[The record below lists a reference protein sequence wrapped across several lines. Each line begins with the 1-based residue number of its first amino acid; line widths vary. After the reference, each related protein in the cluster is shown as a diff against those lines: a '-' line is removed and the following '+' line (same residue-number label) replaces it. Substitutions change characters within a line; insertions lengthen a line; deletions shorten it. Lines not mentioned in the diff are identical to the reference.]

1 MSERESLVWWD
12 GPARVVQEPWR
23 RALGLAGMSDDL
35 MSVRILAAFGSA
47 QDRALLRQAAA
58 MAPIPVDIIEA
69 ERVAAAHGRLLAD
82 AIDVAFLDAAAAPGD
97 LTAFIAAA
105 RATKPTPFVILVAAA
120 AWGRREPKADGLA
133 PDGIVAKPA
142 MIEQAKVLINRCI
155 KLRMPSHVLVV
166 DDSATM
172 RNIVRKLLTGIR
184 FPLEIAEAEEGIAA
198 LKQIASGKFDFV
210 FLDYNMPGLNGVE
223 TLSEIKRQYPKVQ
236 VVIMTSVQ
244 DETVAERARAAGA
257 AAFLRKPFYPADID
271 AVLQG
276 IYGLRASARTW

>member
-1 MSERESLVWWD
+1 MSEREPVVWGD
-12 GPARVVQEPWR
+12 GPSAWR
-23 RALGLAGMSDDL
+23 RALGLVGMSDDL

-47 QDRALLRQAAA
+47 QDRSLLRQAAA

-69 ERVAAAHGRLLAD
+69 DSVAAARSRLLAN
-82 AIDVAFLDAAAAPGD
+82 AIDVAFLDAAAAAD
-97 LTAFIAAA
+97 ELTSFIAAA
-105 RATKPTPFVILVAAA
+105 RSTKPAPFVILVAAA
-120 AWGRREPKADGLA
+120 AWGKREPKADGLA

-142 MIEQAKVLINRCI
+142 MIEQAKVLIDRCI
-155 KLRMPSHVLVV
+155 KLRIPSHVLVV

-210 FLDYNMPGLNGVE
+210 FLDYSMPGLNGIE

-236 VVIMTSVQ
+236 VVIMTSVP
-244 DETVAERARAAGA
+244 DEAVAERARAAGA

>member
-1 MSERESLVWWD
+1 
-12 GPARVVQEPWR
+12 
-23 RALGLAGMSDDL
+23 
-35 MSVRILAAFGSA
+35 
-47 QDRALLRQAAA
+47 
-58 MAPIPVDIIEA
+58 
-69 ERVAAAHGRLLAD
+69 
-82 AIDVAFLDAAAAPGD
+82 
-97 LTAFIAAA
+97 
-105 RATKPTPFVILVAAA
+105 
-120 AWGRREPKADGLA
+120 
-133 PDGIVAKPA
+133 
-142 MIEQAKVLINRCI
+142 
-155 KLRMPSHVLVV
+155 MPSHVLVV

-198 LKQIASGKFDFV
+198 LKQIASGRFDFV
-210 FLDYNMPGLNGVE
+210 FLDYSMPGLNGIE

-244 DETVAERARAAGA
+244 DEAVAERARAAGA